1 MNRPRTCHRFGT
13 AEFDEA
19 RFELRVAGLPV
30 EVEHRALQVLACL
43 LRHAGEVVTKEEL
56 LSEVWAGRVTVD
68 KVLTNAVA
76 KLRRALGEAN
86 AQHIA
91 TQARV
96 GYRLD
101 GTVTRVDTGRAP
113 PGPLALRVGDAVPGR
128 TSFVLKRPLGPAAAR
143 PRDPDAAAMADALP
157 AIEVWLAEH
166 ARTQEPR
173 VYKFAVDPHRLR
185 LLQRE
190 VTLLRVLQDSEAD
203 ADRFV
208 ELIDWNF
215 ASAPFFIELRFGG
228 ESLDTWAAAHLG
240 TLDLEGRVALAAQV
254 AEAVAAAHALG
265 VLHKDLKPANVLVS
279 GSVQHPMVRLTD
291 FGSGHLLAPDRLDAL
306 GITRLGLT
314 VDDTA
319 GSASTQGTLPYLAP
333 ELFVGQAPNVRSDV
347 FALGVLT
354 VQLLTGRLGQPMAS
368 GWEDDIDDP
377 VLRDDLQRATAGD
390 PQRRLASAAELADR
404 LRRLDARREA
414 ARLADE
420 ERASAQR
427 AQQALARAQARRPAV
442 RALAALLVLGVAT
455 TAWLLREALEARDEA
470 RLELART
477 QALSRYLHEDLIG
490 RANPLV
496 SAKGPDTTLREL
508 LLTARDRVPVRF
520 ATQPQI
526 GASVHASLAASLA
539 AVELLPEAE
548 AEARQAIALL
558 EGTGADSGKDA
569 GAGAR
574 VTALQARAVL
584 VRVLARRG
592 DFPGA
597 QAALDTLEQRSASL
611 GEALTPGDR
620 AHVAAARGA
629 LHAARNEFVQAAQHL
644 RTAVDGLSATD
655 PLQTAQRDL
664 LRLDL
669 VQALALA
676 GRDAEARSEG
686 AALIGE
692 AERRPEDSALLIALA
707 RVSLARA
714 QGEDHDVAQQLL
726 LAAQPVIVQRLG
738 ADHPR
743 HLRLLNELFAVAFR
757 RADWPRA
764 LDHAREVHERIRARM
779 GDAHVSTPVT
789 LLNWGRALSEA
800 GRPAEA
806 LEKVRPAHAQLER
819 LLGANAPQAQDAAFV
834 LALTLLDLGRTAEA
848 DAFVER
854 LNARV
859 LESGRATG
867 VWQGGIDALRGMA
880 AQQRGHAAQA
890 RVLLGSALQTLKDE
904 ATLAQPSRVFLSAR
918 RALAAL
924 GPPLAPASALKSAA
938 P

>member
-1 MNRPRTCHRFGT
+1 MNRPRYVYRFGT

-30 EVEHRALQVLACL
+30 EVEHRALQLLACL
-43 LRHAGEVVTKEEL
+43 LRHAGEVVTKDEL
-56 LSEVWAGRVTVD
+56 LAEVWAGRVTVD

-86 AQHIA
+86 AGLIA

-101 GTVTRVDTGRAP
+101 GTVTRWPAGGAVT
-113 PGPLALRVGDAVPGR
+113 GPLALRVGDAVPER
-128 TSFVLKRPLGPAAAR
+128 PNFELLRPLGPGPFRAGPEAS
-143 PRDPDAAAMADALP
+143 ADAP
-157 AIEVWLAEH
+157 SSVEVWLARH
-166 ARTQEPR
+166 ARTDELR
-173 VYKFAVDPHRLR
+173 VYKFVTDPERLR
-185 LLQRE
+185 LLKRE
-190 VTLLRVLQDSEAD
+190 VTLLRVLQDGEAD
-203 ADRFV
+203 THRFV

-215 ASAPFFIELRFGG
+215 AKAPFFIELRFGG
-228 ESLDTWAAAHLG
+228 EALDAWAAAHLAA
-240 TLDLEGRVALAAQV
+240 LDLSKRVALAAQV

-265 VLHKDLKPANVLVS
+265 VLHKDLKPANVLVG
-279 GSVQHPMVRLTD
+279 GSVQHPEVRLTD
-291 FGSGHLLAPDRLDAL
+291 FGSGHLLEPDRLEAL

-314 VDDTA
+314 VEDTA
-319 GSASTQGTLPYLAP
+319 GNASTQGTLPYLAP
-333 ELFVGQAPNVRSDV
+333 ELFVGQAPNARSDV

-354 VQLLTGRLGQPMAS
+354 VQLLTGRLGQPLAS

-377 VLRDDLQRATAGD
+377 VLREDLQRATAGD

-404 LRRLDARREA
+404 LRRLDERREA
-414 ARLADE
+414 ARRALL
-420 ERASAQR
+420 ERETAQR
-427 AQQALARAQARRPAV
+427 AQHALARAQARRPAIQ
-442 RALAALLVLGVAT
+442 ALVAVLVLGVAT
-455 TAWLLREALEARDEA
+455 TAWLLRDALEARDEA

-477 QALSRYLHEDLIG
+477 QALSRYLNDDLIG

-508 LLTARDRVPVRF
+508 LLSARDRVPARF
-520 ATQPQI
+520 ATQPRV

-548 AEARQAIALL
+548 QEALRALALL
-558 EGTGADSGKDA
+558 DGEEGGGA
-569 GAGAR
+569 GAGVA
-574 VTALQARAVL
+574 ALQAQAVL
-584 VRVLARRG
+584 VRVRARRG

-597 QAALDTLEQRSASL
+597 QAALEALEQRSASSDR
-611 GEALTPGDR
+611 TTSPGDR
-620 AHVAAARGA
+620 AHIAAARGA
-629 LHAARNEFVQAAQHL
+629 LHVARNEFVQAAQHL
-644 RTAVDGLSATD
+644 RTAVDGLGTAD
-655 PLQTAQRDL
+655 PQQTAQRDA

-686 AALIGE
+686 AALIEE
-692 AERRPEDSALLIALA
+692 AGQRPEDSTLLIALA

-714 QGEDHDVAQQLL
+714 QGEDHDAAQQLL
-726 LAAQPVIVQRLG
+726 RAAQPVIVQRLG
-738 ADHPR
+738 PDHPR

-757 RADWPRA
+757 RADWPLA
-764 LDHAREVHERIRARM
+764 LEHAREVHERIRARM
-779 GDAHVSTPVT
+779 GEAHVSTPVT

-806 LEKVRPAHAQLER
+806 LEKVRPAHAKLGQ
-819 LLGANAPQAQDAAFV
+819 LLGPSAPQTQDATFV

-848 DAFVER
+848 AALVEQLDAQ
-854 LNARV
+854 V
-859 LESGRATG
+859 LESGRASG
-867 VWQGGIDALRGMA
+867 VWQGGIDALRGMV
-880 AQQRGHAAQA
+880 AQQRGQTAEA
-890 RVLLGSALQTLKDE
+890 RTLLVAALQTLKEE

-924 GPPLAPASALKSAA
+924 EPSTPGARGRGSLAP
-938 P
+938 

>member
-1 MNRPRTCHRFGT
+1 MNRPRYCYRFGT

-30 EVEHRALQVLACL
+30 EVEHRALQLLACL

-56 LSEVWAGRVTVD
+56 LAEVWAGRVTVD

-86 AQHIA
+86 AGLIA

-101 GTVTRVDTGRAP
+101 GTVTRAPTGGAAS
-113 PGPLALRVGDAVPGR
+113 GPLALRAGDAVPER
-128 TSFVLKRPLGPAAAR
+128 PNFELLRPLGPATLR
-143 PRDPDAAAMADALP
+143 PGTEASADAP
-157 AIEVWLAEH
+157 SVIEVWLARH
-166 ARTQEPR
+166 ARTHELR
-173 VYKFAVDPHRLR
+173 VYKFVTDPERLR

-190 VTLLRVLQDSEAD
+190 VTLLRVLQDSETD
-203 ADRFV
+203 AHRFV

-215 ASAPFFIELRFGG
+215 ATPPFFIELRFGG
-228 ESLDTWAAAHLG
+228 ESLDAWAAAHLAA
-240 TLDLEGRVALAAQV
+240 LDLAGRVALAAQV

-279 GSVQHPMVRLTD
+279 GTVQHPEVRLTD
-291 FGSGHLLAPDRLDAL
+291 FGSGHLLEPDRLEAL

-314 VDDTA
+314 VEDTA

-333 ELFVGQAPNVRSDV
+333 ELFVGQTPNARSDV

-377 VLRDDLQRATAGD
+377 VLREDLQRATAGD

-404 LRRLDARREA
+404 LRRLDERREA
-414 ARLADE
+414 ARRAQE
-420 ERASAQR
+420 ERETAQR
-427 AQQALARAQARRPAV
+427 AQHALAREQARRPAIQ
-442 RALAALLVLGVAT
+442 ALVAVLVLGVAS
-455 TAWLLREALEARDEA
+455 TAWLLRDALEARDEA

-477 QALSRYLHEDLIG
+477 QALSRYLNEDLIG

-496 SAKGPDTTLREL
+496 SAKGADTTLREL
-508 LLTARDRVPVRF
+508 LLAARDRVPARF
-520 ATQPQI
+520 ATQPRV

-548 AEARQAIALL
+548 AEARQALALL
-558 EGTGADSGKDA
+558 EGADGGVGGSA
-569 GAGAR
+569 A
-574 VTALQARAVL
+574 ALQARAVL

-592 DFPGA
+592 DFAGA
-597 QAALDTLEQRSASL
+597 QAVLDTLDQRSASL
-611 GEALTPGDR
+611 GSALTPSDR
-620 AHVAAARGA
+620 AHIAAARGA
-629 LHAARNEFVQAAQHL
+629 LLAARNEFVQAAQHL
-644 RTAVDGLSATD
+644 RTAVDGLGTAD
-655 PLQTAQRDL
+655 PLQTAQRDA

-686 AALIGE
+686 AALISE
-692 AERRPEDSALLIALA
+692 AEQRPEDGTLLIALA

-714 QGEDHDVAQQLL
+714 QGEDHDAAQQLL
-726 LAAQPVIVQRLG
+726 RAAQPVIVQRLG
-738 ADHPR
+738 PDHPR

-757 RADWPRA
+757 RADWPLA
-764 LDHAREVHERIRARM
+764 LEHAREVHERIRARM
-779 GDAHVSTPVT
+779 GEAHVSTPVT

-806 LEKVRPAHAQLER
+806 LQKVHPAHAQLQQ
-819 LLGANAPQAQDAAFV
+819 LLGANAPQTQDATFV

-848 DAFVER
+848 ASLVEGLDAQ
-854 LNARV
+854 V
-859 LESGRATG
+859 LESGRASG
-867 VWQGGIDALRGMA
+867 VWQGGIDALRGIV
-880 AQQRGHAAQA
+880 AQQRGQTAQA
-890 RVLLGSALQTLKDE
+890 RTLLGAALHTLKDE

-918 RALAAL
+918 RAMDAL
-924 GPPLAPASALKSAA
+924 GPATPSGAA
-938 P
+938 TRN